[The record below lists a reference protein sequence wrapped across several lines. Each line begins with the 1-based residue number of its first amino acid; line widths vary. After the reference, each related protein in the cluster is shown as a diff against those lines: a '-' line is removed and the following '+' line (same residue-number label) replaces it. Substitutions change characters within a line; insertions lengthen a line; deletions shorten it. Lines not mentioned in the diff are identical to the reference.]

1 MTLPAVEAYSRQGT
15 HMMYVVLVR
24 IYFEVVLSTTYNA
37 ASTRSYGCSFFFLLE
52 LTCAYLALFRRG
64 SCVLVHRRSYCPNFR
79 ALRATTRYRL
89 ILAKTRV

>member
-37 ASTRSYGCSFFFLLE
+37 ASTRSYGCSFFSYLNSLAPIWLSSAGVPAFSFTAGHTVPISE
-52 LTCAYLALFRRG
+52 LYAQPRDTASF
-64 SCVLVHRRSYCPNFR
+64 
-79 ALRATTRYRL
+79 
-89 ILAKTRV
+89 